1 MPDFAGSGI
10 ANRSRRYG
18 PYLASFLITQ
28 VECFGGT
35 VRDRVVRP
43 CCETVLAAVYCPSIP
58 PASFAYERAEVTVG
72 ENVAPRSR
80 RRLPGFDEDD
90 IFAAIRREPTQ
101 TIVVEKVR

>member
-10 ANRSRRYG
+10 ANGSRRYG

-43 CCETVLAAVYCPSIP
+43 CCEAVLAAVYCPSVP
-58 PASFAYERAEVTVG
+58 PAGFAYERAEVTVG
-72 ENVAPRSR
+72 QDVAPRSR
-80 RRLPGFDEDD
+80 RCLPGFDEDD